1 MNLLLWITLV
11 LIVVGLFVLMSK
23 KKSMEER
30 VAFAIENKED
40 SKEEKQTSTKPVVW
54 WIVGATVWGLVSMLL
69 IVWVFSVYV

>member
-11 LIVVGLFVLMSK
+11 LIVAGLFVLMSK

-30 VAFAIENKED
+30 VAFAIENKD

-69 IVWVFSVYV
+69 IVWIFSVYV

>member
-1 MNLLLWITLV
+1 MNMLLWITLV
-11 LIVVGLFVLMSK
+11 LIVAGLFVLMSK

-30 VAFAIENKED
+30 VAFAIENKD

-69 IVWVFSVYV
+69 IVWIFSVYV

>member
-1 MNLLLWITLV
+1 MLLWITLV
-11 LIVVGLFVLMSK
+11 LIVAGLFVLMSK

-30 VAFAIENKED
+30 VAFAIENKD

-69 IVWVFSVYV
+69 IVWIFSVYV